1 MLKIN
6 WFSGFGYHIAGGNE
20 NKNLKRF
27 SCADTMFVCVQGQ
40 RVVLLLIDE
49 IPENVDSTLSVAQGR
64 AH

>member
-1 MLKIN
+1 
-6 WFSGFGYHIAGGNE
+6 
-20 NKNLKRF
+20 
-27 SCADTMFVCVQGQ
+27 MFVCVQGQ